1 MNPEWDT
8 PPGGDFASYVE
19 RLTQQSALRALA
31 PRPRVDMQSQQAQG
45 MDAQQAASSQSPQSS
60 DSFDSPAMSD
70 EAVARA
76 RALFAAPGRQLQ
88 SDHPLVRGLRLAL
101 KKLESSLL
109 QDIARQQQKK

>member
-1 MNPEWDT
+1 MNPDWDT

-31 PRPRVDMQSQQAQG
+31 PRARMEMQSQQAQDI
-45 MDAQQAASSQSPQSS
+45 DAQPPASLQQQP
-60 DSFDSPAMSD
+60 DSPALND

-101 KKLESSLL
+101 KKLESRLL